1 MPLLTS
7 LLGIPWWSSG
17 WDSALSLPRAWAGS
31 LVEGLRSASCHPC
44 SFTKRLSLV
53 HAVEIILSNLT
64 FVLRVTIQLRCRVSI
79 FLALGA
85 GRRSPYIGFSIGSI
99 LSRPHPITY
108 KNIFHCFLL
117 VLSFTSLWSS
127 MQLLVSFSFQRK
139 TVWHK
144 LPPGKVIVSV
154 AQLCPTLRP
163 HGLQH
168 SRPPCPS
175 NAENKWLFPL
185 SIVFNAG
192 QLQSSGFR
200 ILVLPTATPSYV
212 WHHHFYIY
220 ASLSLG
226 T

>member
-1 MPLLTS
+1 MLRFSFDAESPSFWHLELAVAPLT
-7 LLGIPWWSSG
+7 
-17 WDSALSLPRAWAGS
+17 D
-31 LVEGLRSASCHPC
+31 
-44 SFTKRLSLV
+44 
-53 HAVEIILSNLT
+53 
-64 FVLRVTIQLRCRVSI
+64 
-79 FLALGA
+79 
-85 GRRSPYIGFSIGSI
+85 FSTGSI

-175 NAENKWLFPL
+175 WKVIRFTFPPAVKKYML
-185 SIVFNAG
+185 
-192 QLQSSGFR
+192 LQSLTTLHIAFYFNICQFVKKKKYCPF
-200 ILVLPTATPSYV
+200 ILLHILCIFHETI
-212 WHHHFYIY
+212 FYDTCIY
-220 ASLSLG
+220 KFCIFSS
-226 T
+226 